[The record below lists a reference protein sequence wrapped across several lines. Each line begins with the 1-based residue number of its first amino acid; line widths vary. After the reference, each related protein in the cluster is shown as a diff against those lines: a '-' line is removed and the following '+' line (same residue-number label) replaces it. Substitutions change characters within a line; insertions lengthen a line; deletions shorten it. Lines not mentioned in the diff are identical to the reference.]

1 MRKVVDGRRAAAYC
15 APTESHNG
23 GSVVKTPLLFLAAL
37 LACAPAPAFF
47 AAEALAADTLAAD
60 TLAADTLAKVSETG
74 RFVIGFREDARPFS
88 YRDSDGNPAGYSV
101 DLCRRIA
108 TVVKEASGRDAL
120 DVQYV
125 AIVADDRIAAV
136 QSGEID
142 IMCGAA
148 TDTLERRA
156 EVDFTQHVFITGAEM
171 LVKTDSGIDDI
182 GDLSGKKVGVLKGTT
197 TETAVREGLKTEMI
211 DADVATFDQHEDGL
225 AAIEDGAIDA
235 YFADRI
241 LLLGLGQQAKDATT
255 LQLSGR
261 FYSYEPYA
269 FMLRRGDNDLRL
281 AADTA
286 LANLYRTG
294 QIWEI
299 YRKHFGEAEPSD
311 LLIAMYILGGVPV
324 R

>member
-1 MRKVVDGRRAAAYC
+1 M
-15 APTESHNG
+15 
-23 GSVVKTPLLFLAAL
+23 KTPLLSLFFAL
-37 LACAPAPAFF
+37 LVAVAPA
-47 AAEALAADTLAAD
+47 LASPP
-60 TLAADTLAKVSETG
+60 ADTLAKVSETG

-108 TVVKEASGRDAL
+108 TIVKEASGRDEI

-125 AIVADDRIAAV
+125 PVDAADRFSAV
-136 QSGEID
+136 QSGEVD
-142 IMCGAA
+142 IMCEAV

-156 EVDFTQHVFITGAEM
+156 EADFTLHIFITGAEM
-171 LVKTDSGIDDI
+171 LVKTDSGIGDI
-182 GDLSGKKVGVLKGTT
+182 SDLSGKKAGVLAGTT
-197 TETAVREGLKTEMI
+197 TETAIREALKTQMI
-211 DADVATFDQHEDGL
+211 DAEVTTFEEHGAGL
-225 AAIEDGAIDA
+225 AAVEDGTIDA
-235 YFADRI
+235 YFADRM
-241 LLLGLGQQAKDATT
+241 LLLGLGQQAKDAKT

-269 FMLRRGDNDLRL
+269 FMLRRGDDKLRL

-299 YRKHFGEAEPSD
+299 YRKHFGDAEPSE
-311 LLIAMYILGGVPV
+311 LLVAMFILNGIPEK
-324 R
+324 

>member
-1 MRKVVDGRRAAAYC
+1 M
-15 APTESHNG
+15 
-23 GSVVKTPLLFLAAL
+23 KTPLLLLFAVLVAA
-37 LACAPAPAFF
+37 APAVASPP
-47 AAEALAADTLAAD
+47 T
-60 TLAADTLAKVSETG
+60 DTLAKVSETG

-88 YRDSDGNPAGYSV
+88 YRDSEGNPAGYSV

-108 TVVKEASGRDAL
+108 TVVKEASGRDEI

-125 AIVADDRIAAV
+125 PIIAGERVTAV

-142 IMCGAA
+142 IMCGAV

-156 EVDFTQHVFITGAEM
+156 QVDFTLHIFITGAEM
-171 LVKTDSGIDDI
+171 LVKTDSGIEDI
-182 GDLSGKKVGVLKGTT
+182 GDLSGKRAGVVAGTT
-197 TETAVREGLKTEMI
+197 TETAIREALKSQMI
-211 DADVATFDQHEDGL
+211 DAEVVTFEDHDAGL
-225 AAIEDGAIDA
+225 AAIEDGTINA

-241 LLLGLGQQAKDATT
+241 LLLGLGQQAKDPKA

-269 FMLRRGDNDLRL
+269 LMLRRGDDGLRL

-299 YRKHFGEAEPSD
+299 YRKHFGDAEPSE
-311 LLIAMYILGGVPV
+311 LLVAMFILAGIPV
-324 R
+324 K

>member
-1 MRKVVDGRRAAAYC
+1 M
-15 APTESHNG
+15 
-23 GSVVKTPLLFLAAL
+23 KTPLLSLLVCALVAA
-37 LACAPAPAFF
+37 APASASTPADT
-47 AAEALAADTLAAD
+47 ASSPPDTLAPPG
-60 TLAADTLAKVSETG
+60 TLAPTGTMAKVAETG
-74 RFVIGFREDARPFS
+74 AFVIGFREDARPFS
-88 YRDSDGNPAGYSV
+88 YRDSEGNPAGYSV

-108 TVVKEASGRDAL
+108 AVVKEASGRETI
-120 DVQYV
+120 DVQFV
-125 AIVADDRIAAV
+125 AVAADNRIAAV

-142 IMCGAA
+142 IMCGAT

-156 EVDFTQHVFITGAEM
+156 EVDFTQHIFITGAEM

-182 GDLSGKKVGVLKGTT
+182 GGLSGKKVGVLNGTT
-197 TETAVREGLKTEMI
+197 TEVAVRDGLKAGMI
-211 DADVATFDQHEDGL
+211 DAEVVSFAQHEEGL
-225 AAIEDGAIDA
+225 AAVEDGAVDA

-241 LLLGLGQQAKDATT
+241 LLLGLGQLAKDPAT

-269 FMLRRGDNDLRL
+269 LMLRRGDNDLRL
-281 AADTA
+281 AANTA

-299 YRKHFGEAEPSD
+299 YRKHFGDAEPSD
-311 LLIAMYILGGVPV
+311 LLVTMFILGGVPV

>member
-1 MRKVVDGRRAAAYC
+1 VR
-15 APTESHNG
+15 
-23 GSVVKTPLLFLAAL
+23 TPLLPLFFCAMLLAAIP
-37 LACAPAPAFF
+37 AKAPS
-47 AAEALAADTLAAD
+47 AADTVP
-60 TLAADTLAKVSETG
+60 ADTLAKVGETG

-88 YRDSDGNPAGYSV
+88 YRDSEGNPAGYSV

-108 TVVKEASGRDAL
+108 ALVKEASGREAL
-120 DVQYV
+120 DVQFVPVV
-125 AIVADDRIAAV
+125 AGNRVAAV

-142 IMCGAA
+142 IMCGAV

-171 LVKTDSGIDDI
+171 LVKTDSGIEDI
-182 GDLSGKKVGVLKGTT
+182 GDLSGRKVGVLKGTT
-197 TETAVREGLKTEMI
+197 TEVAVREGLKAGMI
-211 DADVATFDQHEDGL
+211 DADVATFEQHEQGL
-225 AAIEDGAIDA
+225 AAVEDGAIDA

-241 LLLGLGQQAKDATT
+241 LLLGLGQQAKDPAT

-269 FMLRRGDNDLRL
+269 FMLRRGDNELRL

-299 YRKHFGEAEPSD
+299 YRKHFGDAEPSD
-311 LLIAMYILGGVPV
+311 LLIAMFILGGVPV

>member
-1 MRKVVDGRRAAAYC
+1 VR
-15 APTESHNG
+15 
-23 GSVVKTPLLFLAAL
+23 TPLLPLFFCAMLLAAVPVK
-37 LACAPAPAFF
+37 APS
-47 AAEALAADTLAAD
+47 AADTVP
-60 TLAADTLAKVSETG
+60 ADTLAKVGETG

-88 YRDSDGNPAGYSV
+88 YRDSEGNPAGYSV

-108 TVVKEASGRDAL
+108 ALVKEASGREAL
-120 DVQYV
+120 DVQFVPVV
-125 AIVADDRIAAV
+125 AGNRVAAV

-142 IMCGAA
+142 IMCGAV

-171 LVKTDSGIDDI
+171 LVKTDSGIEDI
-182 GDLSGKKVGVLKGTT
+182 GDLSGRKVGVLKGTT
-197 TETAVREGLKTEMI
+197 TEVAVREGLKAGMI
-211 DADVATFDQHEDGL
+211 DADVATFEQHEQGL
-225 AAIEDGAIDA
+225 AAVEDGAIDA

-241 LLLGLGQQAKDATT
+241 LLLGLGQQAKDPAT

-269 FMLRRGDNDLRL
+269 FMLRRGDNELRL

-299 YRKHFGEAEPSD
+299 YRKHFGDAEPSD
-311 LLIAMYILGGVPV
+311 LLIAMFILGGVPV

>member
-1 MRKVVDGRRAAAYC
+1 M
-15 APTESHNG
+15 
-23 GSVVKTPLLFLAAL
+23 KTPLLLLFAVLVAA
-37 LACAPAPAFF
+37 APAVASPP
-47 AAEALAADTLAAD
+47 TG
-60 TLAADTLAKVSETG
+60 TLAKVSERG

-88 YRDSDGNPAGYSV
+88 YRDSEGNPAGYSV

-108 TVVKEASGRDAL
+108 TVVKEASGRDEI

-125 AIVADDRIAAV
+125 PIIAGERVTAV

-142 IMCGAA
+142 IMCGAV

-156 EVDFTQHVFITGAEM
+156 QVDFTLHIFITGAEM
-171 LVKTDSGIDDI
+171 LVKTDSGIEDI
-182 GDLSGKKVGVLKGTT
+182 GDLSGKRAGVVAGTT
-197 TETAVREGLKTEMI
+197 TETAIREALKSQMI
-211 DADVATFDQHEDGL
+211 NAEVVTFEDHDAGL
-225 AAIEDGAIDA
+225 AAIEDGTINA

-241 LLLGLGQQAKDATT
+241 LLLGLGQQAKDPKT

-269 FMLRRGDNDLRL
+269 LMLRRGDDGLRL

-299 YRKHFGEAEPSD
+299 YRKHFGDAEPSE
-311 LLIAMYILGGVPV
+311 LLVAMFILAGIPV
-324 R
+324 K

>member
-1 MRKVVDGRRAAAYC
+1 M
-15 APTESHNG
+15 
-23 GSVVKTPLLFLAAL
+23 KTSLLLLFAVLVAV
-37 LACAPAPAFF
+37 APAVASPP
-47 AAEALAADTLAAD
+47 TG
-60 TLAADTLAKVSETG
+60 TLAKVSETG
-74 RFVIGFREDARPFS
+74 RFIIGFREDAQPFS
-88 YRDSDGNPAGYSV
+88 YRDSEGNPAGYSV

-108 TVVKEASGRDAL
+108 TVVKEASGRDEI

-125 AIVADDRIAAV
+125 PIIAGERVTAV

-142 IMCGAA
+142 IMCGAV

-156 EVDFTQHVFITGAEM
+156 QVDFTLHIFITGAEM
-171 LVKTDSGIDDI
+171 LVKTDAGIEDI
-182 GDLSGKKVGVLKGTT
+182 GDLSGKRAGVVAGTT
-197 TETAVREGLKTEMI
+197 TETAIREALKSQMI
-211 DADVATFDQHEDGL
+211 NAEVVTFEDHDAGL
-225 AAIEDGAIDA
+225 AAIEDGTINA

-241 LLLGLGQQAKDATT
+241 LLLGLGQQAKDPKT

-269 FMLRRGDNDLRL
+269 LMLRRGDDGLRL

-299 YRKHFGEAEPSD
+299 YRKHFGDAEPSE
-311 LLIAMYILGGVPV
+311 LLVAMFILAGIPV
-324 R
+324 K